1 MREAKEAASRDP
13 IRNLIDLM
21 ARLPGVGEKSA
32 TRMAFA
38 LLGNG
43 KEYAYTLA
51 DGIRQLVDRIQLC
64 SRCCNLTEE
73 DPCSICCDPDRDP
86 AIVCVIENVPDLLAI
101 ERTHEY
107 RGIYHV
113 LHGALAPLEGITPD
127 KLRIQDLLERLEKED
142 IQEVI
147 LATNPTVEGDSTALY
162 LRNVL
167 RDFPVRV
174 TRIASGV
181 PMGGDLEYIDRATL
195 SRALQGRRE
204 L

>member
-1 MREAKEAASRDP
+1 MNRDP
-13 IRNLIDLM
+13 IRHLISLM

-32 TRMAFA
+32 TRIAFA

-51 DGIRQLVDRIQLC
+51 EGIRQLVDRIRLC
-64 SRCCNLTEE
+64 SQCCNLTEE
-73 DPCSICCDPDRDP
+73 DPCYICRDPDRDP
-86 AIVCVIENVPDLLAI
+86 AIICVVESVPDLLAI
-101 ERTHEY
+101 ERTKEF
-107 RGIYHV
+107 RGVYHV
-113 LHGALAPLEGITPD
+113 LHGALAPLEGITPE
-127 KLRIQDLLERLEKED
+127 KLRIQELLHRIQQHD

-147 LATNPTVEGDSTALY
+147 LATNPTIEGDSTALY
-162 LRNVL
+162 LRKL
-167 RDFPVRV
+167 LQESDVRV

-195 SRALQGRRE
+195 SRALHGRRE